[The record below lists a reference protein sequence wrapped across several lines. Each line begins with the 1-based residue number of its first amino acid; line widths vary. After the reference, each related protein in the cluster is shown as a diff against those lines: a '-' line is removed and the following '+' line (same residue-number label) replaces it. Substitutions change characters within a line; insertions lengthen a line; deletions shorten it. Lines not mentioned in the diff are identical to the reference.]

1 MKRHR
6 LDTVEGAKIVASKMK
21 EISWPELVPYSEEA
35 NKIFI
40 EIIKER
46 PSSMWSEFDI
56 IKAAG
61 LALDT
66 VTWIKIA
73 SVASALGAV
82 DSEMRQN
89 LQAAHNRVK
98 AMSQSLGLNE
108 AAKGNPAD
116 RAKRQKIAMDIE
128 DNLTGAS
135 EFDKNNLLAN

>member
-6 LDTVEGAKIVASKMK
+6 LDTVEGAKLIASKMQ
-21 EISWPELVPYSEEA
+21 EISWPDVVPYSEEA
-35 NKIFI
+35 NKVFV

-46 PSSMWSEFDI
+46 PSSMWTQFDI

-66 VTWIKIA
+66 VTW
-73 SVASALGAV
+73 VNLAV
-82 DSEMRQN
+82 RSSTGGVEGEDRQN

-98 AMSQSLGLNE
+98 GMSQSLGLNN

-116 RAKRQKIAMDIE
+116 RAKREKLAAEIE
-128 DNLTGAS
+128 DNIRGAS
-135 EFDKNNLLAN
+135 EFDRNNLLAN